1 MKTKSPQRKDRP
13 TPFAAAGAGRKMFGL
28 CALVAAMLVWA
39 AGSPLAADRGGDLP
53 QAVQRAV
60 YEAQQDMTAKKY
72 AEAEKKLL
80 AYERSH
86 PDAPHYLVAFTLGNV
101 FSYQGKNQAA
111 LERYRACAEL
121 NPGFG
126 PVWQN
131 LGKTCFDLKQYS
143 RAGEHFFKAW
153 QTGTPKD
160 PKLRYHAAV
169 AWMLAGENRKA
180 LAHLESLVSGDAGRP
195 EKQWIE
201 ALLKVSL
208 DLGRDD
214 KAVEALGRILEKK
227 EGEAR
232 WWKLLAQLHARRQE
246 YRKAVSAFEV
256 HALLVPAL
264 GREDAILMGD
274 LYSAI
279 HIPLKAAQ
287 SYRSALA
294 MRDCPKL
301 RKKLAAAW
309 MAAHRPD
316 EARET
321 MLAGPEPLSCP
332 RIWLALGRTY
342 YDRGDW
348 EKALDAFSRSARLA
362 PEDGRAHLMLG
373 HCALQLQKKQIA
385 VAALRKACEFK
396 EYRRQAGR
404 LLEATAA
411 L

>member
-1 MKTKSPQRKDRP
+1 
-13 TPFAAAGAGRKMFGL
+13 MFGL
-28 CALVAAMLVWA
+28 CALVAVMLVWA
-39 AGSPLAADRGGDLP
+39 AGSPLAADQGSDLP
-53 QAVQRAV
+53 QAVQKAV
-60 YEAQQDMTAKKY
+60 YEAQQNMAAKKY

-80 AYERSH
+80 AYERSQ

-101 FSYQGKNQAA
+101 LSYQGKKQAA
-111 LERYRACAEL
+111 IERYRACAEL

-153 QTGTPKD
+153 QTGAPKD
-160 PKLRYHAAV
+160 PKLRHHAAV
-169 AWMLAGENRKA
+169 AWMLAGENQKA
-180 LAHLESLVSGDAGRP
+180 LAHLEYLVSGDAGRP
-195 EKQWIE
+195 QKQWIE

-208 DLGRDD
+208 DLGRDE
-214 KAVEALGRILEKK
+214 KAVAALGRILEKE
-227 EGEAR
+227 EGETR

-246 YRKAVSAFEV
+246 YRKAASAFEIY
-256 HALLVPAL
+256 ALLVPAL

-274 LYSAI
+274 LYNAI
-279 HIPLKAAQ
+279 RVPLKAAQ

-294 MRDCPKL
+294 MRECPKL

-309 MAAHRPD
+309 LAAHRPD

-321 MLAGPEPLSCP
+321 MLTGPEPLTCP
-332 RIWLALGRTY
+332 RVWLALGRTY

-348 EKALDAFSRSARLA
+348 DKALDAFSRSARLG

-373 HCALQLQKKQIA
+373 HCALQLQKKEIA

-396 EYRRQAGR
+396 EYRRQASR
-404 LLEATAA
+404 LLEATAV